1 MASIK
6 RVNASKHM
14 QYEAVLQNLGK
25 KMFYK
30 APPANASLF
39 EDHNQSAPAQAKKQ
53 NTNQSS
59 NQSGATHKGL
69 QKKARQAD
77 TVEGQIAGKG
87 LGGDPAVNSKESD
100 LPIPMKYRLSKT

>member
-1 MASIK
+1 MTKINQMGEHQNPMASIK

-39 EDHNQSAPAQAKKQ
+39 EDP
-53 NTNQSS
+53 T
-59 NQSGATHKGL
+59 
-69 QKKARQAD
+69 
-77 TVEGQIAGKG
+77 
-87 LGGDPAVNSKESD
+87 
-100 LPIPMKYRLSKT
+100 